1 MVGLDSPIATMQ
13 TPEFLVWALERRCPL
28 RQIAG
33 FEDPERTERHLRTL
47 RAYSD
52 AAAEG
57 RVFEGFCVEPDVC
70 SNRLQPADNPL
81 MRVTTNGFRVDDA
94 LPLYGGQLAAE
105 TACLGCPANAMRK
118 ENSNS
123 LAGCFGMVPLPPNE
137 TEVHAAVE
145 EAIDRLNL
153 RANVETN
160 FPLTKPAWY
169 GLWMRSPLDAPRALL
184 LKFILRNAGG
194 SDPDYLRAMNQMI
207 LGLSAAYEHA
217 LPLHVRHYPRGEVR
231 GTWWN
236 LVPHCQACNS
246 PWPDAQREQCQV
258 CGYGGHPASP
268 PKRRARGTRPYWP
281 LERMLG
287 KEKAA
292 EFFLRYEAQRR
303 ERQTKQD

>member
-1 MVGLDSPIATMQ
+1 MDGAQ
-13 TPEFLVWALERRCPL
+13 TPEFLVWAIERLCPL

-57 RVFEGFCVEPDVC
+57 RVFEGICVVP
-70 SNRLQPADNPL
+70 P
-81 MRVTTNGFRVDDA
+81 NGFRVEDA
-94 LPLYGGQLAAE
+94 LSLYGGLNAAE
-105 TACLGCPANAMRK
+105 EACRDCPANALQK
-118 ENSNS
+118 DNPNSH
-123 LAGCFGMVPLPPNE
+123 AGCFGMVPLPIDE
-137 TEVHAAVE
+137 SEVHAAVE
-145 EAIDRLNL
+145 EAVDRLNL
-153 RANVETN
+153 RANIVAK
-160 FPLTKPAWY
+160 FPGTKPAWY

-194 SDPDYLRAMNQMI
+194 RDFGYVRAMNQMI

-217 LPLHVRHYPRGEVR
+217 LPLHVRLYPRGEVQ

-236 LVPHCQACNS
+236 LAPHCQQCHA
-246 PWPDAQREQCQV
+246 PWPDAQHEQCQV
-258 CGYGGHPASP
+258 CGYVGRPASP

-287 KEKAA
+287 NEKAA
-292 EFFLRYEAQRR
+292 EFLVRYEARGR
-303 ERQTKQD
+303 EEKTKQD

>member
-1 MVGLDSPIATMQ
+1 MP
-13 TPEFLVWALERRCPL
+13 TPEFLVWAIERRCSL

-52 AAAEG
+52 AVAEG
-57 RVFEGFCVEPDVC
+57 RVFGGICVEPEVR
-70 SNRLQPADNPL
+70 SSRLQPADNPL
-81 MRVTTNGFRVDDA
+81 KRVTANGFRVDDA
-94 LPLYGGQLAAE
+94 LSLYGGHSATE
-105 TACLGCPANAMRK
+105 TACRDCPANAVLK
-118 ENSNS
+118 EHPNS
-123 LAGCFGMVPLPPNE
+123 LAGCFGMVPLPPDE
-137 TEVHAAVE
+137 AEVHAAVE

-160 FPLTKPAWY
+160 FPRTKPAWY

-194 SDPDYLRAMNQMI
+194 SDPGYVRAMNEMI

-217 LPLHVRHYPRGEVR
+217 LPLYVRLYPRGEVR

-236 LVPHCQACNS
+236 LVSHCQACHS
-246 PWPDAQREQCQV
+246 PWPDPQSVVCLT
-258 CGYGGHPASP
+258 CGYVGHPASP
-268 PKRRARGTRPYWP
+268 LKRRARGTRPYRP

-287 KEKAA
+287 KVKA
-292 EFFLRYEAQRR
+292 EDFLRRYEAR
-303 ERQTKQD
+303 

>member
-1 MVGLDSPIATMQ
+1 MGGTQ
-13 TPEFLVWALERRCPL
+13 TPEFLVWALEWRCEL

-57 RVFEGFCVEPDVC
+57 KVFEGICAAP
-70 SNRLQPADNPL
+70 P
-81 MRVTTNGFRVDDA
+81 NGFRVDDA
-94 LPLYGGQLAAE
+94 LSLYGGLTAAMD
-105 TACLGCPANAMRK
+105 ACRDCPANALQK
-118 ENSNS
+118 KNPNS
-123 LAGCFGMVPLPPNE
+123 LAGCFGMVPLLPDE
-137 TEVHAAVE
+137 SEVHAAVE
-145 EAIDRLNL
+145 QAIDRLNL

-160 FPLTKPAWY
+160 FPFTKPVWY

-194 SDPDYLRAMNQMI
+194 NDSSYVRAMNQMI
-207 LGLSAAYEHA
+207 LGLGAAYEHA
-217 LPLHVRHYPRGEVR
+217 LPLHVRLYPRGEVQ

-236 LVPHCQACNS
+236 LVPHCQSCHA
-246 PWPDAQREQCQV
+246 PWPEPQREQCDV
-258 CGYGGHPASP
+258 CGYVGHPAAP

-292 EFFLRYEAQRR
+292 EFLLRYEAR
-303 ERQTKQD
+303 

>member
-1 MVGLDSPIATMQ
+1 ML
-13 TPEFLVWALERRCPL
+13 TPEFLVWAIERRCEL

-57 RVFEGFCVEPDVC
+57 RVFEGICVAP
-70 SNRLQPADNPL
+70 P
-81 MRVTTNGFRVDDA
+81 NGFRVEEA
-94 LPLYGGQLAAE
+94 LSLYGGLNAAE
-105 TACLGCPANAMRK
+105 GACHGCPANALQK
-118 ENSNS
+118 ETPSS
-123 LAGCFGMVPLPPNE
+123 LAGCFGMVPLPMD
-137 TEVHAAVE
+137 EVEIHVAVDQ
-145 EAIDRLNL
+145 AIDRLNL
-153 RANVETN
+153 RANVQAN
-160 FPLTKPAWY
+160 FPTTKPAWY

-194 SDPDYLRAMNQMI
+194 SDPSYVRAMNQMI
-207 LGLSAAYEHA
+207 LGLSTAYEHA
-217 LPLHVRHYPRGEVR
+217 LPLHVRLYPRGEVR

-236 LVPHCQACNS
+236 LVPHCQNCNA

-258 CGYGGHPASP
+258 CGCCGRPSSP
-268 PKRRARGTRPYWP
+268 LKRRARGTRPYWP

-292 EFFLRYEAQRR
+292 EFLLRYEAR
-303 ERQTKQD
+303 

>member
-1 MVGLDSPIATMQ
+1 MDGTQ
-13 TPEFLVWALERRCPL
+13 TPEFLVWAIERRCPL

-52 AAAEG
+52 AAADG
-57 RVFEGFCVEPDVC
+57 RVFEGICAAP
-70 SNRLQPADNPL
+70 P
-81 MRVTTNGFRVDDA
+81 NGFCVDDA
-94 LPLYGGQLAAE
+94 LTLYGGLAAAVE
-105 TACLGCPANAMRK
+105 ACRGCPANALQK
-118 ENSNS
+118 ENPNS
-123 LAGCFGMVPLPPNE
+123 LAGCFGTVPLPNNE
-137 TEVHAAVE
+137 SEVHAAVE
-145 EAIDRLNL
+145 DAIDRLNL
-153 RANVETN
+153 RANVLAN
-160 FPLTKPAWY
+160 FPATTPAWY

-258 CGYGGHPASP
+258 CGYGGHPAST